1 VRHDDPAAV
10 AREYASE
17 ARLAARAAIYRH
29 AEGPSPLE
37 VAFGAV
43 AEARPR
49 LVLEV
54 GCGPGEFSERLGR
67 EAGVEATAVDL
78 SERMV
83 ELTRARGV
91 EARVADVRALPFPD
105 AAFDAVVA
113 NFVLFHVSDVDRA
126 VGEAARVL
134 RPGGRFVATTIGRDH
149 LRELLDLVGAERP
162 PTSFDAEDAE
172 AVLLRRFSRV
182 ERRDGSGWVTFPDR
196 DAAQAYV
203 DASIWGE
210 GRRVPPFAGALRV
223 RRSASVF
230 VAEGPRG
237 PG

>member
-1 VRHDDPAAV
+1 VRHDDPDAA

-29 AEGPSPLE
+29 AEGPSPLD

-49 LVLEV
+49 RVLEV
-54 GCGPGEFSERLGR
+54 GCGPGE
-67 EAGVEATAVDL
+67 L
-78 SERMV
+78 SE
-83 ELTRARGV
+83 
-91 EARVADVRALPFPD
+91 
-105 AAFDAVVA
+105 
-113 NFVLFHVSDVDRA
+113 
-126 VGEAARVL
+126 
-134 RPGGRFVATTIGRDH
+134 
-149 LRELLDLVGAERP
+149 
-162 PTSFDAEDAE
+162 
-172 AVLLRRFSRV
+172 
-182 ERRDGSGWVTFPDR
+182 
-196 DAAQAYV
+196 AYV
-203 DASIWGE
+203 DASIRGE